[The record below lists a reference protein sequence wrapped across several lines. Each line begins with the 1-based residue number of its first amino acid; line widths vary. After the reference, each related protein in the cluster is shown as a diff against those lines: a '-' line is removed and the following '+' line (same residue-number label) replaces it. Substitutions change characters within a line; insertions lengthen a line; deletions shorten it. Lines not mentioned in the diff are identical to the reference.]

1 MLVNTAYCAAMA
13 GEGVSFRI
21 VDVDTF
27 SKNEV
32 VGRCFCSATAMRQA
46 MKSNTPIVM
55 SLGDGCACTYNTPN
69 KSALQFASIIL
80 VVDLILL
87 RPCLAMLRAQ
97 RREAQGAGARTAQV
111 FQ

>member
-1 MLVNTAYCAAMA
+1 MA
-13 GEGVSFRI
+13 GAGVSFRI
-21 VDVDTF
+21 VDVDAF

-55 SLGDGCACTYNTPN
+55 SLGDGCACTYNSPN
-69 KSALQFASIIL
+69 KRSLRFACIIGPNL
-80 VVDLILL
+80 AKGA
-87 RPCLAMLRAQ
+87 CLAMLRAQ
-97 RREAQGAGARTAQV
+97 RREAQGAGAWTAQV